1 MNQKAVVTC
10 RLHGDFY
17 IQPIRLL
24 KGNTC
29 PSCNLSNEGT
39 SSGQEVR
46 EFNEIEV
53 KIPDKITIS
62 EDDNKEFQTALK
74 EIQEKLDKIEV
85 TSKKT
90 LKTVNRIDKNM
101 DVLAKIEELKIQSD
115 DTNIEET
122 ISNIV
127 NLIKDKYDFK
137 DVKEYIESVT
147 KWFKYWDKLEVLSQN
162 FMVQSE
168 YLYSSIK
175 SSEFDDYSPFVL
187 YSCRA
192 LEYELLQKIFVGY
205 HDYINAKYTDKE
217 MLFDYDKESLNNKT
231 VKDIETG
238 IINSFKRYII
248 SGNPKYTLGDM
259 RLLLNILP
267 SKSKPKGSKRFQVL
281 LALQELNEFIET
293 KIGDIPSKFIKDVE
307 NISSNYR
314 NPSAH
319 TGIINKEK
327 ADKFYIVYKSMM
339 NDLLSKF

>member
-1 MNQKAVVTC
+1 MHVLT
-10 RLHGDFY
+10 LDLIG
-17 IQPIRLL
+17 
-24 KGNTC
+24 
-29 PSCNLSNEGT
+29 
-39 SSGQEVR
+39 
-46 EFNEIEV
+46 EIKV
-53 KIPDKITIS
+53 AS
-62 EDDNKEFQTALK
+62 EQ
-74 EIQEKLDKIEV
+74 
-85 TSKKT
+85 T

-101 DVLAKIEELKIQSD
+101 GVLAKIEGLKVNSD

-147 KWFKYWDKLEVLSQN
+147 KWFKYWDKLESLSQD

-205 HDYINAKYTDKE
+205 HDYINAKYTEKE
-217 MLFDYDKESLNNKT
+217 ILFDYDKESLNSKT
-231 VKDIETG
+231 LKDIETG

-267 SKSKPKGSKRFQVL
+267 SKSKPKGSKRFQAL
-281 LALQELNEFIET
+281 LALQELNDFIET
-293 KIGDIPSKFIKDVE
+293 KIGDIPSKFIKDIE

-319 TGIINKEK
+319 IGVINKQK
-327 ADKFYIVYKSMM
+327 ADEFYEIYKKMM
-339 NDLLSKF
+339 NDLLSGFDQSNISPK